1 MGCGQKAVAEDED
14 EWEDFKKDV
23 GVSRTNWQVYSR
35 EATFA
40 KEGWRSYQFDGT
52 LLEKYVNL
60 CMEFDKAK
68 TKFTDNLNLLKQ
80 IRAL

>member
-14 EWEDFKKDV
+14 NWYDFKKDLQIT
-23 GVSRTNWQVYSR
+23 RTDWKVYSK
-35 EATFA
+35 EETFA
-40 KEGWRSYQFDGT
+40 REGWESHQFTGI
-52 LLEKYVNL
+52 LLEKYVGL

-68 TKFTDNLNLLKQ
+68 NKFTDNLNLLKQ